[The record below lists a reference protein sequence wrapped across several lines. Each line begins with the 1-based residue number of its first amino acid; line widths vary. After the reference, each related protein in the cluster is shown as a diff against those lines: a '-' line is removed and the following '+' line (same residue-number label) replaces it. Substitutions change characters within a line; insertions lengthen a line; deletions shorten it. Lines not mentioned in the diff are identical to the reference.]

1 MNVFSRAWNAVG
13 GRMLARSGKVGR
25 LTTTGRT
32 SGQSRTA
39 YVGFAGR
46 PGERLVIGAG
56 GAGRGW
62 AANLGA
68 NPSCSF
74 AILGEEQRYRAT
86 PLEGSARETGVAEL
100 KTTLG
105 SRGGFVD
112 YADVFQL
119 VPEG

>member
-1 MNVFSRAWNAVG
+1 
-13 GRMLARSGKVGR
+13 MLARTGKVGR

-32 SGQSRTA
+32 SGQARSA
-39 YVGFAGR
+39 YVGFAGQ

-56 GAGRGW
+56 GSGRGW
-62 AANLGA
+62 AANLRA
-68 NPSCSF
+68 NPSCSY
-74 AILGEEQRYRAT
+74 AILGEERRYRAT
-86 PLEGSARETGVAEL
+86 PLDGTARETGIAEL
-100 KTTLG
+100 QATLG